1 MEGSTRTRSPQKQQM
16 AAEGAVTR
24 NRSKKDVGAA
34 VVPTRQRRG
43 QSKDN
48 SGGGGGAGKDKGA
61 KGVVAAKDKRARAND
76 DEGALGGNAAVD
88 KCARGGQSKDNSGGG
103 GSARKDKGAKGVVA
117 AKDKF
122 AQANDDEGALGGNA
136 AVDKCA
142 RGGGGPTKKQG
153 RKLPTKRNLS
163 PSPLVDAGTLGV
175 IDNWVNDPT
184 AASEGRDTSA
194 AVAGAAGVFWGDA
207 SAAVASGGEMQQHQQ
222 HQPLVS
228 SVRGLFSSH
237 ATSCFRCL

>member
-1 MEGSTRTRSPQKQQM
+1 
-16 AAEGAVTR
+16 
-24 NRSKKDVGAA
+24 
-34 VVPTRQRRG
+34 
-43 QSKDN
+43 
-48 SGGGGGAGKDKGA
+48 
-61 KGVVAAKDKRARAND
+61 
-76 DEGALGGNAAVD
+76 
-88 KCARGGQSKDNSGGG
+88 
-103 GSARKDKGAKGVVA
+103 
-117 AKDKF
+117 
-122 AQANDDEGALGGNA
+122 
-136 AVDKCA
+136 
-142 RGGGGPTKKQG
+142 
-153 RKLPTKRNLS
+153 
-163 PSPLVDAGTLGV
+163 LVDAGTLGV